1 MGENKEKKYK
11 RQNEYIRNN
20 FDRISIT
27 LPAGSKEKIKSLGY
41 SVNNYLNELVKQ
53 DFEKR
58 GLSGSDQDWKKIEI
72 M

>member
-27 LPAGSKEKIKSLGY
+27 LPAGSKEKIKSLGF
-41 SVNNYLNELVKQ
+41 SVNNYLNELVKS
-53 DFEKR
+53 DFKKR
-58 GLSGSDQDWKKIEI
+58 GLPFSDQD
-72 M
+72 

>member
-58 GLSGSDQDWKKIEI
+58 GLSGSDQD
-72 M
+72 

>member
-11 RQNEYIRNN
+11 RQNEYIKNN

-27 LPAGSKEKIKSLGY
+27 LPAGSKEKIKSLGF
-41 SVNNYLNELVKQ
+41 SVNNYLNELVKS

-58 GLSGSDQDWKKIEI
+58 GLSFSDQD
-72 M
+72 